1 MSLQVA
7 DRVFALALWHNQ
19 PDLLEVWVKER
30 AHPLQEQEPLGDR
43 KYIKDF
49 EFLQKLIHF
58 ENSIGMLIHTYMT
71 LKPHSI

>member
-1 MSLQVA
+1 MA

-49 EFLQKLIHF
+49 EFLQQLTNF
-58 ENSIGMLIHTYMT
+58 ENSIG
-71 LKPHSI
+71 KFSIIKIIIVYVDVIEQ